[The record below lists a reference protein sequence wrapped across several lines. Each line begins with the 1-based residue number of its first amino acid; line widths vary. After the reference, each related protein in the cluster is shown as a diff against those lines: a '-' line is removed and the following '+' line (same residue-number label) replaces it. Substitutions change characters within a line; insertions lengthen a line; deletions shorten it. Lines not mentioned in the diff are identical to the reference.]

1 MTKLWR
7 MTEVRANEKVKQI
20 LGPDRRAEV
29 GTAVWL
35 EAEKTSSRVQNLL
48 LLSVVLWHWDW

>member
-1 MTKLWR
+1 

-35 EAEKTSSRVQNLL
+35 EAEKTSRRVQNLL